1 MYPVEVRIGVQNVTR
16 EIVLESTQK
25 PDEVAALVAES
36 IDGGQTLK
44 LTDERGRLVV
54 VPAQSLAYV
63 EIGAEETRKVG
74 FGSL

>member
-1 MYPVEVRIGVQNVTR
+1 MEVRIGVQNVTR

-54 VPAQSLAYV
+54 VPAQALAYV

>member
-1 MYPVEVRIGVQNVTR
+1 MEVRIGVQNVTR

-25 PDEVAALVAES
+25 PDEVAALVAGS
-36 IDGGQTLK
+36 IDDGQTLK
-44 LTDERGRLVV
+44 LTDERGRLIV
-54 VPAQSLAYV
+54 VPAQALAYV